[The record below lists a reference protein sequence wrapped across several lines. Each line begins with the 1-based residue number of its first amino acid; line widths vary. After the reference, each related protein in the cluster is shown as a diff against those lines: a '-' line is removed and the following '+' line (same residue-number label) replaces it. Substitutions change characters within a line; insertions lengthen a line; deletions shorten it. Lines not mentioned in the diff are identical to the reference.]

1 MGYADLAVTKGNDSR
16 GINVGILS
24 KFPLKRVLSHADM
37 PVPVPGEATPR
48 KLARDL
54 LQATVEA
61 PGGDLEVF
69 VVHLK
74 SSHIPNGHE
83 IADMARK
90 AGVSFDEMKAK
101 LLGEAA
107 EKREAEAVV
116 VRQYVAEWN
125 AANPGKPSVLL
136 GDGNDVPTSK
146 TVQILLGLDDQGEKL
161 HNLVAD
167 ELGPEAYTHHSPG
180 GFQSEIDQLDV
191 DDDLL
196 KKVVP
201 GSTTIV
207 RTQETEAASDH
218 RPPRFTVDPTR

>member
-1 MGYADLAVTKGNDSR
+1 MR

-24 KFPLKRVLSHADM
+24 RFPLKRVLTHTDLM
-37 PVPVPGEATPR
+37 VHVPGEMEPR

-61 PGGDLEVF
+61 PGGDLEAF

-101 LLGEAA
+101 LLEKAA
-107 EKREAEAVV
+107 VQREAESDVIRAY
-116 VRQYVAEWN
+116 VREWN
-125 AANPGKPSVLL
+125 DANPGKPSVLL

-146 TVQILLGLDDQGEKL
+146 TVQILLGAHDQGEKM

-180 GFQSEIDQLDV
+180 GWQSEIDQLDV

-207 RTQETEAASDH
+207 KTPETEAASDH
-218 RPPRFTVDPTR
+218 RPSRFTVDPTR